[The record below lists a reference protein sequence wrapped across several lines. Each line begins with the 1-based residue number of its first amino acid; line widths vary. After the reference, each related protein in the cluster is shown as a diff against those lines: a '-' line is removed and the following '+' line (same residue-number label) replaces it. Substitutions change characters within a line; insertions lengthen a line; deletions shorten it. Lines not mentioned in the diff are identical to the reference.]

1 MNLYIT
7 LNVRLA
13 SCPLQKLKM
22 FIFMFNLAQNHSV
35 PQRTVFYKKKLVT
48 VTNKTHWFKQSS
60 VDIEESS

>member
-13 SCPLQKLKM
+13 SCPLQKLKI

-35 PQRTVFYKKKLVT
+35 PQRTVFYKKKASDSY
-48 VTNKTHWFKQSS
+48 K
-60 VDIEESS
+60 